1 MFTIIFDLY
10 VFSNYFLQIYSENF
24 CFENSFLF
32 VIYSSMYTEA
42 AMLFVCVRISDIKN
56 PLLLQEEDFF
66 TNTYIHLV
74 LKEYRIQQKQ
84 STLQSKFLRRLKY
97 KEA

>member
-66 TNTYIHLV
+66 YKYIYTPGPKGIPNTAKTINIT
-74 LKEYRIQQKQ
+74 IQIPK
-84 STLQSKFLRRLKY
+84 KAKV
-97 KEA
+97 